1 MLLKLVAD
9 FQMHFLPG
17 FCFGILELKCAVKR
31 SSGDPPQY
39 WPRDPPNQ
47 PPPPTPNQDQQNQGV
62 QDLLQT
68 FLVSQKNKTW

>member
-1 MLLKLVAD
+1 MLLELVAT

-17 FCFGILELKCAVKR
+17 FCFGIFELKMCCETILR
-31 SSGDPPQY
+31 NPPQY